1 MTNAPSGSPSTR
13 SARIR
18 SELGHPVV
26 DADGHW
32 IETAPVMKEF
42 FLDYVKSLGGGDLAA
57 RFEAAGGLDYDD
69 TVLRPAVVDTARC
82 QNPRPGDSAPAGAA
96 CRKAR

>member
-1 MTNAPSGSPSTR
+1 MTAAGSIGSRSTR

-18 SELGHPVV
+18 SDLGHPVV

-42 FLDYVKSLGGGDLAA
+42 FLDFVRDLGGGDLAA
-57 RFEAAGGLDYDD
+57 RFEAAGGLDYDGSPALGCAQRRGAPGELGD
-69 TVLRPAVVDTARC
+69 PAAVVDSSRR
-82 QNPRPGDSAPAGAA
+82 QHP
-96 CRKAR
+96 